1 MDILFTFVPKENQQ
15 ERLQA
20 EFPEVN
26 FHFLYKNKSFL
37 PTADIVVTYGEDLTD
52 EDIGSAENL
61 KWIMVASAGI
71 EKMPHAAIAKKGII
85 VSNVKGIHKT
95 PMAESALAHLLALKR
110 SLPFIYESQR
120 NGEWNRKTQSS
131 ELAGSKAVVFGPG
144 AIGSEIGRL
153 LQAFGVRTIGCNRS
167 GNDVEYMDEMVS
179 IENVLTVLP
188 DADIVLSILPSTKET
203 YHLLKKEH
211 FEAMKEDAIFMNLGR
226 GDLVEDR
233 VMLEALENGE
243 IGYAILDVFEEEP
256 LPADHPYWK
265 MDNVIISPH
274 VSSHSGKYVERALDV
289 FIPNL
294 RAWIKGDK
302 SPSNPVDMK
311 RGY

>member
-1 MDILFTFVPKENQQ
+1 MEVLFTFVPRENQQ
-15 ERLQA
+15 ERLLA

-26 FHFLYKNKSFL
+26 FRFLYKNKSFL
-37 PTADIVVTYGEDLTD
+37 PTADIVVTYGEDLTA
-52 EDIGSAENL
+52 EDIESAENL

-71 EKMPHAAIAKKGII
+71 EKMPHDAIEDKGII

-95 PMAESALAHLLALKR
+95 PMAESVLAHLLALKR
-110 SLPFIYESQR
+110 ALPFIYRNQR
-120 NGEWNRKTQSS
+120 NGEWNRKTKSS
-131 ELAGSKAVVFGPG
+131 ELAGSTAVLLGPG

-167 GNDVEYMDEMVS
+167 GKKAPHMDDMVS
-179 IENVLTVLP
+179 FEKVLDVLP
-188 DADIVLSILPSTKET
+188 EADIVISVLPSTAET

-211 FEAMKEDAIFMNLGR
+211 FRVMKEDTIFMNFGR
-226 GDLVEDR
+226 GDLVEDQ
-233 VMLEALENGE
+233 VMLEALKTGE
-243 IGYAILDVFEEEP
+243 IGHAVLDVFEEEP

-294 RAWIKGDK
+294 HAWIKGDT

>member
-1 MDILFTFVPKENQQ
+1 MEVLFTFVPRENQQ
-15 ERLQA
+15 ERLLA

-26 FHFLYKNKSFL
+26 FRFLYKNKSFL
-37 PTADIVVTYGEDLTD
+37 PTADIVVTYGEDLTA
-52 EDIGSAENL
+52 EDIESAENL

-71 EKMPHAAIAKKGII
+71 EKMPHDAIEDKGII

-95 PMAESALAHLLALKR
+95 PMAESVLAHLLALKR
-110 SLPFIYESQR
+110 ALPFIYRNQR
-120 NGEWNRKTQSS
+120 NGEWNRKTKSS
-131 ELAGSKAVVFGPG
+131 ELAGSTAVLLGPG

-167 GNDVEYMDEMVS
+167 GKKAPHMDDMVS
-179 IENVLTVLP
+179 FEKVLDVLP
-188 DADIVLSILPSTKET
+188 EADIVISVLPSTAET

-211 FEAMKEDAIFMNLGR
+211 FRAMKEDTIFMNFGR
-226 GDLVEDR
+226 GDLVEDQ
-233 VMLEALENGE
+233 VMLEALKTGE
-243 IGYAILDVFEEEP
+243 IGHAVLDVFEEEP

-294 RAWIKGDK
+294 HAWIKGDT

>member
-1 MDILFTFVPKENQQ
+1 MDVLFTFVPRENQQ

-26 FHFLYKNKSFL
+26 FRFLYKDKSFL
-37 PTADIVVTYGEDLTD
+37 PTADIVVTYGEDLTA
-52 EDIGSAENL
+52 EDIESAENL

-71 EKMPHAAIAKKGII
+71 EKMPHAAIAKKEII

-95 PMAESALAHLLALKR
+95 PMAESALAHVLSLKR

-120 NGEWNRKTQSS
+120 NREWNRKTKSS
-131 ELAGSKAVVFGPG
+131 ELAGSTAVLLGPG

-153 LQAFGVRTIGCNRS
+153 LQAFGVKTIGCNRS
-167 GNDVEYMDEMVS
+167 GNDAEYMDEMVS
-179 IENVLTVLP
+179 IENVSAVLP
-188 DADIVLSILPSTKET
+188 DADIVLSVLPSTKET

-211 FEAMKEDAIFMNLGR
+211 FQAMKEDAIFMNLGR
-226 GDLVEDR
+226 GDLVEDQ
-233 VMLEALENGE
+233 VMLGALENGE
-243 IGYAILDVFEEEP
+243 IGYAVLDVFEEEP

-265 MDNVIISPH
+265 MDNVIVSPH
-274 VSSHSGKYVERALDV
+274 VSSHSGKYVERALDI

-294 RAWIKGDK
+294 HDWIEGDK

>member
-1 MDILFTFVPKENQQ
+1 MDVLFTFVPRENQQ

-26 FHFLYKNKSFL
+26 FRFLYKNKSFL
-37 PTADIVVTYGEDLTD
+37 PTADIVVTYGEDLTA
-52 EDIGSAENL
+52 EDIESADNL

-95 PMAESALAHLLALKR
+95 PMAESALAHLLSLKR
-110 SLPFIYESQR
+110 SLPFIYENQR
-120 NGEWNRKTQSS
+120 NREWNRKTKSS
-131 ELAGSKAVVFGPG
+131 ELAGSTAVLFGPG

-153 LQAFGVRTIGCNRS
+153 LQAFGVKTIGCNRS
-167 GNDVEYMDEMVS
+167 GNDAEYMDEMVS
-179 IENVLTVLP
+179 IENVSAVLP
-188 DADIVLSILPSTKET
+188 NADIVLSVLPSTKET

-211 FEAMKEDAIFMNLGR
+211 FQAMKEDAIFMNLGR
-226 GDLVEDR
+226 GDLVEDQ

>member
-1 MDILFTFVPKENQQ
+1 MEVLFTFVPRENQQ
-15 ERLQA
+15 ERLLA

-26 FHFLYKNKSFL
+26 FRFLYKNKSFL
-37 PTADIVVTYGEDLTD
+37 PTADIVVTYGEDLTA
-52 EDIGSAENL
+52 EDIESAENL

-71 EKMPHAAIAKKGII
+71 EKMPHDAIEDKGII

-95 PMAESALAHLLALKR
+95 PMAESVLAHLLALKR
-110 SLPFIYESQR
+110 ALPFIYGNQR
-120 NGEWNRKTQSS
+120 NGEWNRKTKSS
-131 ELAGSKAVVFGPG
+131 ELAGSTAVLLGPG

-167 GNDVEYMDEMVS
+167 GKKAPHMDDMVS
-179 IENVLTVLP
+179 FEKVLDVLP
-188 DADIVLSILPSTKET
+188 EADIVISVLPSTAET

-211 FEAMKEDAIFMNLGR
+211 FRAMKEDTIFMNFGR
-226 GDLVEDR
+226 GDLVEDQ
-233 VMLEALENGE
+233 VMLEALKTGE
-243 IGYAILDVFEEEP
+243 IGHAVLDVFEEEP

-265 MDNVIISPH
+265 LGNVIISPH

-294 RAWIKGDK
+294 HAWIKGDT

>member
-1 MDILFTFVPKENQQ
+1 MEVLFTFVPRENQQ
-15 ERLQA
+15 ERLLA

-26 FHFLYKNKSFL
+26 FRFLYKNKSFL
-37 PTADIVVTYGEDLTD
+37 PTADIVVTYGEDLTA
-52 EDIGSAENL
+52 EDIESAENL

-71 EKMPHAAIAKKGII
+71 EKMPHDAIEDKGII

-95 PMAESALAHLLALKR
+95 PMAESVLAHLLALKR
-110 SLPFIYESQR
+110 ALPFIYRNQR
-120 NGEWNRKTQSS
+120 NGEWNRKTKSS
-131 ELAGSKAVVFGPG
+131 ELAGSTAVLLGPG

-167 GNDVEYMDEMVS
+167 GKKAPHMDDMVS
-179 IENVLTVLP
+179 FEKVLDVLP
-188 DADIVLSILPSTKET
+188 EADIVISVLPSTAET

-211 FEAMKEDAIFMNLGR
+211 FRAMKEDTIFMNFGR
-226 GDLVEDR
+226 GDLVEDQ
-233 VMLEALENGE
+233 VMLEALKTGE
-243 IGYAILDVFEEEP
+243 IGHAVLDVFEEEP

-294 RAWIKGDK
+294 HAWIKGDT
-302 SPSNPVDMK
+302 SPSNPLDMK

>member
-1 MDILFTFVPKENQQ
+1 MEVLFTFLPRENQQ

-26 FHFLYKNKSFL
+26 FHFLYKDKSHL
-37 PTADIVVTYGEDLTD
+37 PTADIVVTYGEDLTAG
-52 EDIGSAENL
+52 DIGSAKNL

-71 EKMPHAAIAKKGII
+71 EKMPHSAIAERGII

-95 PMAESALAHLLALKR
+95 PMAESALAHLLSIKR
-110 SLPFIYESQR
+110 SLPFIYANQR
-120 NGEWNRKTQSS
+120 KKEWNRKTKSS
-131 ELAGSKAVVFGPG
+131 ELSGSTAVIFGPG

-153 LQAFGVRTIGCNRS
+153 LQAFGVRTIGCNRTGKES
-167 GNDVEYMDEMVS
+167 DYMDEIVS
-179 IENVLTVLP
+179 FDNSLSVLP
-188 DADIVLSILPSTKET
+188 SADIIVSVLPSTKET
-203 YHLLKKEH
+203 YHLLKEEH
-211 FEAMKEDAIFMNLGR
+211 FQAMKETAIFMNLGR

-233 VMLEALENGE
+233 VMLEALENE
-243 IGYAILDVFEEEP
+243 EVAHAVLDVFEEEP
-256 LPADHPYWK
+256 LPDNHPYWR
-265 MDNVIISPH
+265 MDNVVISPH

-294 RAWIKGDK
+294 RAWLEGGTT
-302 SPSNPVDMK
+302 PTNPVDME

>member
-226 GDLVEDR
+226 GDLVEDE

>member
-1 MDILFTFVPKENQQ
+1 MEVLFTFVPRENQQ
-15 ERLQA
+15 ERLLA

-26 FHFLYKNKSFL
+26 FRFLYKNKSFL
-37 PTADIVVTYGEDLTD
+37 PTADIVVTYGEDLTA
-52 EDIGSAENL
+52 EDIESAENL

-71 EKMPHAAIAKKGII
+71 EKMPHDAIEDKGII

-95 PMAESALAHLLALKR
+95 PMAESVLAHLLALKR
-110 SLPFIYESQR
+110 ALPFIYRNQR
-120 NGEWNRKTQSS
+120 NGEWNRKTKSS
-131 ELAGSKAVVFGPG
+131 ELAGSTAVLLGPG

-167 GNDVEYMDEMVS
+167 GKKAPHMDDMVS
-179 IENVLTVLP
+179 FEKVLDVLP
-188 DADIVLSILPSTKET
+188 EADIVISVLPSTAET

-211 FEAMKEDAIFMNLGR
+211 FRAMKEDTIFMNFGR
-226 GDLVEDR
+226 GDLVEDQ
-233 VMLEALENGE
+233 VMLEALKTGE
-243 IGYAILDVFEEEP
+243 IGHAVLDVFEKEP

-294 RAWIKGDK
+294 HAWIKGDT